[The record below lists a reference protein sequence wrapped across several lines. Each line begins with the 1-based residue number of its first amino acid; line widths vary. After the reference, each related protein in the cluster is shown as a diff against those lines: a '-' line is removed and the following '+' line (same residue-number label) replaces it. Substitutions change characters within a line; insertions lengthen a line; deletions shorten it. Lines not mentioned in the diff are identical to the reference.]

1 MSLTLQDWAQI
12 DKKVMDVAK
21 TGMSDP
27 SEPGSV
33 VVAADALAPSAPTF
47 SIAAEPGALVLT
59 LTKPTTKIDEKA
71 LNNFREFAIYHSTG
85 SGIDI
90 SDDGTYDGII
100 YSSSTS
106 VEHKCTV
113 ETFFR
118 VTALN
123 TFSVESLPSA
133 EASET
138 PDGAAPPPADIPTV
152 ATGLVFD
159 GNPKIGDGIIGLLLL
174 DQATTWVLFS
184 YWEIQY
190 ALSTNSGADWGAWTA
205 LTKTTKFGYLH
216 KGISTAAGYR
226 YKYRGRPVG
235 EDGVGSTTWDESD
248 NSGDGWPNAGTW
260 GSDNSALVAET
271 VLAENIIAVNE
282 VRGDSIKATTTITAG
297 TGNDVGVL
305 DGADGTYRIYAGHA
319 TPASAP
325 FKVTKAGGVTCTNLT
340 ITGGSIN
347 INSGVFTVSTLGAVA
362 CSNLAITGGTINV
375 NAGVFSV
382 SALGAVA
389 CSNLSITGGSIDLNG
404 SVFKVDALG
413 QVTCSNIQ
421 ITGAGSTWGGAV
433 LGTSYI
439 PNLSTDKL
447 TTGILVVDRTA
458 AKCTDELADETA
470 AHDCQNPGD
479 YTTTI
484 IDGGLI
490 TTGTIQFKD
499 GAAVTKA
506 GMTAAGTGD
515 ANIRIWAGD
524 TYANRATA
532 AFRVSQ
538 GGSVVCSDL
547 TISGGSI
554 DLNGSVFKVD
564 ALGQV
569 TCSNIQITGA
579 GSTWGGAKIAQ
590 ANIAN
595 LTTAIITSGTFDA
608 VRIPN
613 LSTDKL
619 TTGTL
624 LVGRTQ
630 AKCTDANADQ
640 TSANT
645 ASGIAGQGDLAT
657 LDVVETAKLGAT
669 VIVGGYI
676 KTGLVSADNITTGT
690 LLVGRTQAK
699 CTDANADQTSVNET
713 YGSGAEVRAGTG
725 WSHASNTTL
734 IDGGDIYANT
744 VTVDKLYIADDM
756 NFYGTGARHGIK
768 GIDDIFTSTTKST
781 TEGHIVFGVGGGLE
795 LDAGTTA
802 GHDLSLNSPDN
813 IVLTPGSLN
822 TEAVVGV
829 MKYVNTVV
837 FNANAVGTSY
847 TLMNLSSY
855 LAGSRRCLC
864 FLRVVNNGGSQNSYY
879 FKPYDESENQATTAD
894 DFPGAC
900 CCRSGYT
907 DELSYVWA
915 LTDTSGRLYWKSND
929 TDSVTITLM
938 GYFVMTAT

>member
-538 GGSVVCSDL
+538 GGSVVCSNL
-547 TISGGSI
+547 TITGGSI

-564 ALGQV
+564 AAGKV
-569 TCSNIQITGA
+569 TCSDIQITGA
-579 GSTWGGAKIAQ
+579 GSTWAGAKIAQ

-630 AKCTDANADQ
+630 AKCTVAAAD
-640 TSANT
+640 
-645 ASGIAGQGDLAT
+645 
-657 LDVVETAKLGAT
+657 ETAAHDCQNPGDYTA
-669 VIVGGYI
+669 
-676 KTGLVSADNITTGT
+676 A
-690 LLVGRTQAK
+690 
-699 CTDANADQTSVNET
+699 NET
-713 YGSGAEVRAGTG
+713 YSNGAEVRAGTG

-734 IDGGDIYANT
+734 IDGGNIYANT

>member
-630 AKCTDANADQ
+630 AKCTVAAAD
-640 TSANT
+640 
-645 ASGIAGQGDLAT
+645 
-657 LDVVETAKLGAT
+657 ETAAHDCQNPGDYTA
-669 VIVGGYI
+669 
-676 KTGLVSADNITTGT
+676 A
-690 LLVGRTQAK
+690 
-699 CTDANADQTSVNET
+699 NET
-713 YGSGAEVRAGTG
+713 YSNGAEVRAGTG

-734 IDGGDIYANT
+734 IDGGNIYANT

>member
-630 AKCTDANADQ
+630 AKCTVAAAD
-640 TSANT
+640 
-645 ASGIAGQGDLAT
+645 
-657 LDVVETAKLGAT
+657 ETAAHDCQNPGDYTA
-669 VIVGGYI
+669 
-676 KTGLVSADNITTGT
+676 A
-690 LLVGRTQAK
+690 
-699 CTDANADQTSVNET
+699 NET
-713 YGSGAEVRAGTG
+713 YSNGAEVRAGTG

-734 IDGGDIYANT
+734 IDGGNIYANT

-837 FNANAVGTSY
+837 FNANAVGISY